1 MTTLLQ
7 KQMLP
12 AKNIL
17 KTNKLLTLMP
27 NTVNLPLKSCSRQY
41 HDGCDDDPDY
51 DYDYDNDMHIEFDQ
65 AVNFGY

>member
-27 NTVNLPLKSCSRQY
+27 NTVTLHLKSCSRQY

-51 DYDYDNDMHIEFDQ
+51 DYDNDMHIEFDQ